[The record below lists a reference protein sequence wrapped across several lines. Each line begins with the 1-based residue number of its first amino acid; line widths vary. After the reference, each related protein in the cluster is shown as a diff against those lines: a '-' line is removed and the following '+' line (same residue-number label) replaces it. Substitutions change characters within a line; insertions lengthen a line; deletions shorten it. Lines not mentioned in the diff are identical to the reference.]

1 MEEFEKVDSGAGI
14 YTNHDGVNLESLYS
28 QCNNEL
34 TLQQS
39 KRDQIIGVYLSVAGF
54 IIPSI
59 LGLNLGMLPMAAA
72 FLLMYVIGDALCK
85 VVVRYRIYK
94 EVYWITSRTIAA
106 LFRVEGQYINKG
118 LVQKL
123 FADNIRRGCASVIV
137 VKPEWKK
144 RVGIPALTAPIKF
157 ATAVDHRATA
167 KKIANSA
174 ETLLYKLMAIMSAA
188 TMFLAIFCGV
198 RATLPYLAPLSDTRQ
213 LLIAAVLAVI
223 GGLLIYRKEKNYY
236 IQNLTD
242 VYAYCFDG
250 AKESYNAVYAK
261 AWFLHGY
268 NN

>member
-1 MEEFEKVDSGAGI
+1 MEAFEKVNSGAEI
-14 YTNHDGVNLESLYS
+14 YTNPEGVNLESLYS
-28 QCNNEL
+28 QCNAEL

-59 LGLNLGMLPMAAA
+59 LGLDLGFFPMAAA
-72 FLLMYVIGDALCK
+72 FLLMFVIGDALCK

-106 LFRVEGQYINKG
+106 LFRVEGKQITKG

-123 FADNIRRGCASVIV
+123 FADNIRRGCGSVVV
-137 VKPEWKK
+137 VKPEWKEK
-144 RVGIPALTAPIKF
+144 VGLAALKQPVPFDA
-157 ATAVDHRATA
+157 AVDRRATV

-188 TMFLAIFCGV
+188 TMFLAVFCLV
-198 RATLPYLAPLSDTRQ
+198 LAILPHLFSLGNTWQ
-213 LLIAAVLAVI
+213 LLIAAAAAAV
-223 GGLLIYRKEKNYY
+223 GGSLVYYKEKNYY
-236 IQNLTD
+236 IQSLTD

-250 AKESYNAVYAK
+250 KKASYNAVYAK

-268 NN
+268 ND